1 MAFILVW
8 FIAFAVMM
16 FLASAI
22 YSKIWLILFGLLS
35 LIAYIIGYFTH
46 NKKEKIRLYRQR
58 AKAKRKYKKLLK
70 GG

>member
-35 LIAYIIGYFTH
+35 LIAYIVGYFAH
-46 NKKEKIRLYRQR
+46 NKQEKRQLYRQR
-58 AKAKRKYKKLLK
+58 LRARRKYKKLLK